1 MLELVPLAIGILL
14 AQVSPGPN
22 MMAVSSASLSSGRRA
37 GIRTAAG
44 VAAGVLVWALLF
56 SLGVGALIEA
66 YPGSITAMKVT
77 GGGYL
82 LYLGLKALNASFR
95 PARTSDGS
103 QAAAPANPKAFTT
116 GLLVVLT
123 NPKAA
128 LMWVAI
134 SLFLASA
141 SGSQLRFLVIGFAA
155 SLSALLVYGAYAV
168 LFSTGFATRTYAR
181 FFRWIEGTFG
191 ALFGA
196 LGAKLLVDGL
206 KEVRG

>member
-1 MLELVPLAIGILL
+1 MLELVPLAIGIVL

-56 SLGVGALIEA
+56 SLGIGALIEA
-66 YPGSITAMKVT
+66 YPGSITAMKVI

-82 LYLGLKALNASFR
+82 LYLGLKALKASFR
-95 PARTSDGS
+95 PARSNGGP
-103 QAAAPANPKAFTT
+103 QAAATPSPKAFRT
-116 GLLVVLT
+116 GMLVVLT

-141 SGSQLRFLVIGFAA
+141 SGSELRFLVIGFAA

-168 LFSTGFATRTYAR
+168 LFSTGFATRAYGR

-196 LGAKLLVDGL
+196 LGAKLLIDGL
-206 KEVRG
+206 KEARG